1 VTTARE
7 SGAPTVGTTHDVGS
21 VAPGA
26 WLVALDIDG
35 TLLSHDGF
43 LSAEARG
50 AVADV
55 RGAGHEVVLATGRSL
70 VGVLPVL
77 VDLGIT
83 TSWVVASNGAVT
95 ARVDPAIDGGYEIV
109 DLVTFDPEPAL
120 RAVRAELPEAHIAVE
135 KVGVGSLVTS
145 PFPDGELTGEQLV
158 MDFEELCALPATRVV
173 VRSPAHTSEHFTE
186 LAHRLALTE
195 VSYFVGWT
203 AWLDIVPPGVTKASA
218 LERLRGVLGADPDRT
233 LAVGD
238 GSNDVA
244 MLAWAARGVA
254 MGHAA
259 AAVVAAA
266 DELTL
271 PIADDGVVPV
281 LRSLL
286 EG

>member
-1 VTTARE
+1 MTLPD
-7 SGAPTVGTTHDVGS
+7 GG
-21 VAPGA
+21 

-43 LSAEARG
+43 LSAEARE

-55 RGAGHEVVLATGRSL
+55 RAAGHEVVLATGRSL

-77 VDLGIT
+77 EELGIT
-83 TSWVVASNGAVT
+83 ISWVVASNGAVT
-95 ARVDPAIDGGYEIV
+95 ARVDPALPGGHEVV
-109 DLVTFDPEPAL
+109 DMVTFDPGPAL

-135 KVGVGSLVTS
+135 KIGVGSLVTS
-145 PFPDGELTGEQLV
+145 RFPDGELTGEQLV
-158 MDFEELCALPATRVV
+158 VGFEELCALPATRVV
-173 VRSPAHTSEHFTE
+173 VRSPAHTSEHFAE
-186 LAHRLALTE
+186 LAERLDLDE

-203 AWLDIVPPGVTKASA
+203 AWLDLVPPGVTKASA
-218 LERLRGVLGADPDRT
+218 LERLRGDLGADASRT

-238 GSNDVA
+238 GHNDEA

-259 AAVVAAA
+259 ASVVAAA

-271 PIADDGVVPV
+271 PIAEDGVVPV
-281 LRSLL
+281 LRSLVPARVDGHQ
-286 EG
+286 ESPVIR